1 MTLWNI
7 IITPIYM
14 GIERSLLINQFL
26 IYIVIFNIVKTA
38 VNVALV
44 LLLYKP
50 IVSALRLTKLVE
62 SNKSMDKKTTLT
74 MLIIGGVLLIIAI
87 VTWILLK
94 TL

>member
-1 MTLWNI
+1 
-7 IITPIYM
+7 M

-94 TL
+94 TLG